1 MKELSQ
7 KLERLIETAVEKE
20 EIAGANI
27 VVIRDG
33 QEMAF
38 AADGYADIEA
48 GKKYERDTIARLY
61 SMTKPVTSAAAML
74 LMERGLLDPGA
85 FVEEFLPG
93 FHNAIVASGGKLVPT
108 VRPVRICDLLNMTSG
123 LMYGGDVTSVCS
135 METEKLFDRIKEH
148 LYLEDAMTTQEVA
161 NRLGLIPLQFQPGES
176 FQYGTSADVL
186 GAVIEVISGKTFGEF
201 LKEEFFEPLDMEDT
215 AFYVPENKQERLAK
229 VYQRTEQG
237 LELYTENHLGIMNA
251 MKQVPAFESGGAGLV
266 STLDDYAKFAAM
278 LLQEGSYQGKQILK
292 PQTVHYMTNGSL
304 MSWQQEALDQCWEG
318 IRGYTYAN
326 LLRIQKEPG
335 KSPMFTSIG
344 EYGWDGWL
352 GAYFCNSPKDRLTML
367 LTMQLKDAGTTSL
380 TRRLKNVIWSE
391 LCGGR
396 RE

>member
-38 AADGYADIEA
+38 AAGGYADIEA

-93 FHNAIVASGGKLVPT
+93 FHNAIVVSGGKLVPT

-304 MSWQQEALDQCWEG
+304 MSWQQEVLDQCWED

-326 LLRIQKEPG
+326 LLRMQKEPG

>member
-1 MKELSQ
+1 MELSQ

-38 AADGYADIEA
+38 AAGGYADIEA

-304 MSWQQEALDQCWEG
+304 MSWQQEVLDQCCEG

>member
-1 MKELSQ
+1 M
-7 KLERLIETAVEKE
+7 
-20 EIAGANI
+20 
-27 VVIRDG
+27 
-33 QEMAF
+33 
-38 AADGYADIEA
+38 
-48 GKKYERDTIARLY
+48 
-61 SMTKPVTSAAAML
+61 
-74 LMERGLLDPGA
+74 
-85 FVEEFLPG
+85 
-93 FHNAIVASGGKLVPT
+93 
-108 VRPVRICDLLNMTSG
+108 
-123 LMYGGDVTSVCS
+123 
-135 METEKLFDRIKEH
+135 
-148 LYLEDAMTTQEVA
+148 
-161 NRLGLIPLQFQPGES
+161 
-176 FQYGTSADVL
+176 
-186 GAVIEVISGKTFGEF
+186 
-201 LKEEFFEPLDMEDT
+201 
-215 AFYVPENKQERLAK
+215 
-229 VYQRTEQG
+229 
-237 LELYTENHLGIMNA
+237 
-251 MKQVPAFESGGAGLV
+251 V

-304 MSWQQEALDQCWEG
+304 MSWQQEVLDQCWEG

-380 TRRLKNVIWSE
+380 ARRLKNVIWSE

>member
-1 MKELSQ
+1 MC
-7 KLERLIETAVEKE
+7 
-20 EIAGANI
+20 
-27 VVIRDG
+27 IRD
-33 QEMAF
+33 
-38 AADGYADIEA
+38 
-48 GKKYERDTIARLY
+48 R
-61 SMTKPVTSAAAML
+61 
-74 LMERGLLDPGA
+74 
-85 FVEEFLPG
+85 
-93 FHNAIVASGGKLVPT
+93 
-108 VRPVRICDLLNMTSG
+108 
-123 LMYGGDVTSVCS
+123 
-135 METEKLFDRIKEH
+135 
-148 LYLEDAMTTQEVA
+148 
-161 NRLGLIPLQFQPGES
+161 
-176 FQYGTSADVL
+176 
-186 GAVIEVISGKTFGEF
+186 
-201 LKEEFFEPLDMEDT
+201 
-215 AFYVPENKQERLAK
+215 
-229 VYQRTEQG
+229 
-237 LELYTENHLGIMNA
+237 
-251 MKQVPAFESGGAGLV
+251 LV

-304 MSWQQEALDQCWEG
+304 MSWQQEVLDQCWEG